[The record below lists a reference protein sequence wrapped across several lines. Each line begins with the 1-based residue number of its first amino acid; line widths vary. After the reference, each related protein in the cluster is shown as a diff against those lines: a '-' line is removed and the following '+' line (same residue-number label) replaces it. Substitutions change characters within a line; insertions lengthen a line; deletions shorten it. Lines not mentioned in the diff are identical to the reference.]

1 MDFLEVELLLL
12 LDDVFFEVGF
22 DEEVS
27 LELEVSSLVSTSIT
41 IFFTDLDELDGL
53 DFEELDF
60 DKLELDELE
69 LDDLELELELG
80 ELEELETFGVF
91 TFTLAGFCFL
101 LNLTIFPNVL
111 KVNLLFFFF
120 SSTKDINFIL
130 VFEDDDDEDEDD
142 DEIEEDEDDEDDD
155 DEDFGF
161 DIFTS
166 MSTLESLEELEL
178 DFLLLLE
185 ELGLFDFSLRTT
197 LSTLIF
203 GSLLELVLLSELL
216 EDFFEEEIEGAELLV
231 CV

>member
-1 MDFLEVELLLL
+1 MDDLDFLEVELLELL
-12 LDDVFFEVGF
+12 LDEVFLEVGF

-53 DFEELDF
+53 DFDE
-60 DKLELDELE
+60 LELDELE

-120 SSTKDINFIL
+120 SSTKDINVIL

-216 EDFFEEEIEGAELLV
+216 ENFFEEEIEGAESLV